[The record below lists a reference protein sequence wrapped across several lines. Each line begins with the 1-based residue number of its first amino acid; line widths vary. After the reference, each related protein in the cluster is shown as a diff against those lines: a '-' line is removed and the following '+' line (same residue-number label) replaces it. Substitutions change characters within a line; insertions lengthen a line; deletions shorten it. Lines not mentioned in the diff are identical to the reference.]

1 MKIDKVFV
9 INLEHRTDRRE
20 QIIEELKRV
29 GIDNYEIFKAI
40 QPTEETMKIWNPNF
54 IIPMHPWFK
63 MKNKNGDVTKYR
75 IGALGCM
82 LSHLEIIKKC
92 VENNYEN
99 VLILEDDT
107 IFKIDN
113 GWKFDTIMS
122 VLDSQIKDLNF
133 GLLYLTGNH
142 KDAILEKKTD
152 NITQV
157 KGSLT
162 TGSYIINKRV
172 MKCIVDEMIHFPLE
186 IDLFY
191 SRYIHKQYPC
201 YCIMPHLAG
210 QRDGYSDI
218 VQKNV
223 SYRL

>member
-1 MKIDKVFV
+1 MKIDKVFI

-29 GIDNYEIFKAI
+29 GIDNYEFFKAI
-40 QPTEETMKIWNPNF
+40 QPTEETMKIWNPQFLNP
-54 IIPMHPWFK
+54 IPQWFALSG
-63 MKNKNGDVTKYR
+63 GDHTKYR

-92 VENNYEN
+92 IENNYEN

-113 GWKFDTIMS
+113 GLKFDTIMS
-122 VLDSQIKDLNF
+122 VLDSQINNLDF
-133 GLLYLTGNH
+133 GLLYLAGNH
-142 KDAILEKKTD
+142 RGAILEKKTD
-152 NITQV
+152 NVTKVQ
-157 KGSLT
+157 GTLT

-172 MKCIVDEMIHFPLE
+172 MKCIVDKMANFPRE
-186 IDLFY
+186 VDVFY
-191 SRYIHKQYPC
+191 STYIQKEYPC
-201 YCIMPHLAG
+201 YCIMPHLTRQG
-210 QRDGYSDI
+210 DGYSDI

-223 SYRL
+223 SYKL